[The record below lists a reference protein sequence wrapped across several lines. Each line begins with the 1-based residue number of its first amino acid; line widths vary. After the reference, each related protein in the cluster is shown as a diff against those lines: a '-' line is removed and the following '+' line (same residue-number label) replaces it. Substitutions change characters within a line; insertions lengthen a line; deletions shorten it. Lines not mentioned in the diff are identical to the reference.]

1 MYCDEQEEAILAER
15 RANGGDPAK
24 RRSMPESIAS
34 QESVDGRYSSVERNL
49 NSSSSQTKP
58 FVIDSDE
65 EEDGRDGQ
73 R

>member
-1 MYCDEQEEAILAER
+1 
-15 RANGGDPAK
+15 
-24 RRSMPESIAS
+24 MPESIAS